1 MPRLLVD
8 RRDGDGSEA
17 GGVKRLWR
25 QQVVSEAGGVVLV
38 GGVVVPAAMV
48 AVHGDGI
55 CLLAWMGRGVDIE
68 GHGLG
73 ELSTFNEMFS
83 KKLSHVVVS
92 EGGGVVVV
100 GGVVVPAAMVAVHG
114 DGGWWIL

>member
-1 MPRLLVD
+1 MPHLAVVKRRSKRPCWAVKCKNKHPFGVAIYAETNTLMGYYAAVMPRLLVD

-48 AVHGDGI
+48 AVHGDG
-55 CLLAWMGRGVDIE
+55 
-68 GHGLG
+68 
-73 ELSTFNEMFS
+73 
-83 KKLSHVVVS
+83 
-92 EGGGVVVV
+92 
-100 GGVVVPAAMVAVHG
+100 
-114 DGGWWIL
+114 GWWIL